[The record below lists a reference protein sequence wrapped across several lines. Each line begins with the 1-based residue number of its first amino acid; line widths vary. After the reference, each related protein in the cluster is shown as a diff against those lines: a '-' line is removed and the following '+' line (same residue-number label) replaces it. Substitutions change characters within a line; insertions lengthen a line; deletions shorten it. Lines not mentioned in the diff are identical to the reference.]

1 MDEMTMKNYD
11 ELYYLVMEKNEEAE
25 KVLYNEVEKYLK
37 WICYQKSNDFLRH
50 EDILSYGWQ
59 GYVEAIDPYIPTSPV
74 TFKSFLHHCIDRRL
88 IDVQRKR
95 NKKSLKGHMSSLLIS
110 EEKVMY
116 IVEAKETTQVNEIN
130 VTLRQFWDTLSN
142 QEKRIFRLYIKGV
155 KTKDIAQR
163 MSVSSTTIY
172 KIIKDI
178 RQRLKKE
185 L

>member
-1 MDEMTMKNYD
+1 MENYD

-25 KVLYNEVEKYLK
+25 KLLYEEVEKYLK
-37 WICYQKSNDFLRH
+37 WICYQKSNDFLRE

-59 GYVEAIDPYIPTSPV
+59 GYLEALEDYLPTSHI

-116 IVEAKETTQVNEIN
+116 IVETRQTTHVNDIN
-130 VTLRQFWDTLSN
+130 MVLYKFWQTLSHL
-142 QEKRIFRLYIKGV
+142 EKRIFRMYVKGS
-155 KTKDIAQR
+155 KTNEIAQKVEL
-163 MSVSSTTIY
+163 SNTTVY
-172 KIIKDI
+172 KIIKDM
-178 RQRLKKE
+178 RERLKKE

>member
-1 MDEMTMKNYD
+1 MDEMTMENYD

-25 KVLYNEVEKYLK
+25 KILYHEVEKYLK
-37 WICYQKSNDFLRH
+37 WLCYRKSNDFLRQ

-59 GYVEAIDPYIPTSPV
+59 GYIEALGAYVPTSHI

-116 IVEAKETTQVNEIN
+116 IVEARKTTQVDDIKI
-130 VTLRQFWDTLSN
+130 TLRQFWQTLN
-142 QEKRIFRLYIKGV
+142 NLEKRIFRLYIKGV
-155 KTKDIAQR
+155 KTSEIAQKVG
-163 MSVSSTTIY
+163 VSSTTVY

-178 RQRLKKE
+178 RNRLKKE